1 MTTVPIKCVLL
12 GETAV
17 GKTSFINRFV
27 NDTFTSEFVP
37 TMIGCYSSKEVFY
50 EKANRKIKYELWDT
64 AGQEKYRSINKIFY
78 QDTLIVILIFDITRK
93 DTFSSIKDYWYQEVK
108 ENSPDDVIIA
118 IAANKSDLYE
128 KEEVSQ
134 DEVEEFAESINAIYK
149 QTSALN
155 GSGIKE
161 IFESIGDELTSSE
174 NFDNLV
180 RKSSATAIRLDST
193 SVYNVTTEKT
203 GSTNNCCV

>member
-93 DTFSSIKDYWYQEVK
+93 DTFSSIKDYWYKEVK

-203 GSTNNCCV
+203 GNTNNCCV

>member
-93 DTFSSIKDYWYQEVK
+93 DTFSSIKDYWYKEVK

-174 NFDNLV
+174 NFDNLI

>member
-93 DTFSSIKDYWYQEVK
+93 DTFSSIKDYWYKEVK

-161 IFESIGDELTSSE
+161 IFESIGEELTSSE
-174 NFDNLV
+174 NFDNLI

-203 GSTNNCCV
+203 GNTNNCCV

>member
-203 GSTNNCCV
+203 GNTNNCCV

>member
-93 DTFSSIKDYWYQEVK
+93 DTFSSIKDYWYKEVK

-161 IFESIGDELTSSE
+161 IFESIGEELTSSE
-174 NFDNLV
+174 NFDNLI

>member
-50 EKANRKIKYELWDT
+50 EKANRKIKFDLWDT
-64 AGQEKYRSINKIFY
+64 AGQEKYRSLNKIFY

-93 DTFSSIKDYWYQEVK
+93 DTFSSIKDYWYKEVK

-203 GSTNNCCV
+203 GNTNNCCV

>member
-50 EKANRKIKYELWDT
+50 EKANRKIKYEIWDT

-134 DEVEEFAESINAIYK
+134 DEVEEYAESINAIYK